1 MPAPIS
7 IIIPTLN
14 SETDLYETLG
24 SLFEGIENEL
34 IRELIISDGGSTDKT
49 KAIAHEVG
57 AILIEGS
64 CGRGLQISK
73 GVDKS
78 RSDWILILHA
88 DTSLSLDWSVNLLQK
103 IDRNFAYHFKLKF
116 KSKSLFA
123 RILEYWV
130 QIRSKFLGL
139 PYGDQGLLIH
149 RDLLNTLGGFPK
161 IPLMEDIALA
171 RKLKS
176 ETKSL
181 DILAY
186 TSAEKYHKNGWF
198 RQSVLNF
205 FLLIQYLL
213 GKDPHQ
219 LFKVYYKN

>member
-7 IIIPTLN
+7 IVIPTLN

-24 SLFEGIENEL
+24 SLFEGVENNL
-34 IRELIISDGGSTDKT
+34 IRELIIADGGSTDKT
-49 KAIAHEVG
+49 KSIAYEVG
-57 AILIEGS
+57 AVLIEGPCS
-64 CGRGLQISK
+64 RGLQISS

-78 RSDWILILHA
+78 RGDWILILHA

-103 IDRNFAYHFKLKF
+103 IDRKFAYYFKLKF
-116 KSKSLFA
+116 ESKSPFA

-161 IPLMEDIALA
+161 ISLMEDIAIA
-171 RKLKS
+171 RKLKNK
-176 ETKSL
+176 TKSV
-181 DILAY
+181 DILAK
-186 TSAEKYHKNGWF
+186 TSAEKYHKNGWL
-198 RQSVLNF
+198 RQSMINF
-205 FLLIQYLL
+205 FFLAQYLL

>member
-24 SLFEGIENEL
+24 SLFEGIENNL
-34 IRELIISDGGSTDKT
+34 IRELIISDGGSNDKT
-49 KAIAHEVG
+49 KSIAYGVG
-57 AILIEGS
+57 AILIEGPCS
-64 CGRGLQISK
+64 RGLQIRK

-78 RSDWILILHA
+78 RGEWILILHA
-88 DTSLSLDWSVNLLQK
+88 DTSLSLDWSVDLLQK

-116 KSKSLFA
+116 KSKSPFA
-123 RILEYWV
+123 RILECWA
-130 QIRSKFLGL
+130 QMRSNFLGL

-149 RDLLNTLGGFPK
+149 RDLLNTTEGFPK

-171 RKLKS
+171 RQLKG
-176 ETKSL
+176 KIKPL
-181 DILAY
+181 DIVAK
-186 TSAEKYHKNGWF
+186 TSAEKYHKNGWL

-205 FLLIQYLL
+205 FLLIQYLS

-219 LFKVYYKN
+219 LFRVYYRN

>member
-24 SLFEGIENEL
+24 SLFEGIENNL

-49 KAIAHEVG
+49 KSIAYEAG
-57 AILIEGS
+57 AVLIEGPCS
-64 CGRGLQISK
+64 RGLQISK

-78 RSDWILILHA
+78 RGDWILILHA
-88 DTSLSLDWSVNLLQK
+88 DTSLSLGWSLNLLQK
-103 IDRNFAYHFKLKF
+103 IDRNFAYYFKLKF
-116 KSKSLFA
+116 QSKSPFA

-149 RDLLNTLGGFPK
+149 RDLLNDLGGFPK
-161 IPLMEDIALA
+161 IPLMEDVALA
-171 RKLKS
+171 RKLKNK
-176 ETKSL
+176 TKSL
-181 DILAY
+181 QILAH
-186 TSAEKYHKNGWF
+186 TSAEKYHKNGWL
-198 RQSVLNF
+198 RQIMINF
-205 FLLIQYLL
+205 YLLAHYFL

-219 LFKVYYKN
+219 LYEVYYKN

>member
-14 SETDLYETLG
+14 SETDLYKTLG

-49 KAIAHEVG
+49 KSIAHEVG
-57 AILIEGS
+57 AVLIEGS

-73 GVDKS
+73 GVD
-78 RSDWILILHA
+78 RSLGDWILILHA

-181 DILAY
+181 EILAY

>member
-14 SETDLYETLG
+14 SETDLRETLG
-24 SLFEGIENEL
+24 SLFEGIENSL

-49 KAIAHEVG
+49 KPIAYDAG
-57 AILIEGS
+57 AVLIEGPCS
-64 CGRGLQISK
+64 RGLQISK

-78 RSDWILILHA
+78 RGDWILILHA

-103 IDRNFAYHFKLKF
+103 IDRDFAYYFKLKF
-116 KSKSLFA
+116 KSKSSFA

-130 QIRSKFLGL
+130 QIRSNFLGL

-149 RDLLNTLGGFPK
+149 RDLLNNLGGFPK
-161 IPLMEDIALA
+161 IPLMEDVALA
-171 RKLKS
+171 RKLKRK
-176 ETKSL
+176 TKSL
-181 DILAY
+181 HILAY

-205 FLLIQYLL
+205 FILVRYFL
-213 GKDPHQ
+213 GENPHK
-219 LFKVYYKN
+219 LFEVYYKN

>member
-1 MPAPIS
+1 MPAQIS

-14 SETDLYETLG
+14 SETDLPETLR
-24 SLFEGIENEL
+24 SLFEGVENNL

-49 KAIAHEVG
+49 RFIASEVG
-57 AILIEGS
+57 ACIVEGP

-78 RSDWILILHA
+78 RGDWILILHA
-88 DTSLSLDWSVNLLQK
+88 DTSLSPDWSVEFLQK
-103 IDRNFAYHFKLKF
+103 IDKNFSYYFKLKF

-149 RDLLNTLGGFPK
+149 RDLLDAVGGFPK
-161 IPLMEDIALA
+161 NRILEDVILA
-171 RKLKS
+171 GKLKG
-176 ETKSL
+176 KIRSL
-181 DILAY
+181 DLLAL
-186 TSAEKYHKNGWF
+186 TSAEKYHKNGWL
-198 RQSVLNF
+198 RQSLINF
-205 FLLIQYLL
+205 YILVQYLI
-213 GKDPHQ
+213 GKDTN
-219 LFKVYYKN
+219 LLYKIYYKN

>member
-14 SETDLYETLG
+14 SETDLYKTLG

-49 KAIAHEVG
+49 KSIAHEVG
-57 AILIEGS
+57 AVLIEGS

-181 DILAY
+181 EILAY

>member
-14 SETDLYETLG
+14 SETNLYETLR
-24 SLFEGIENEL
+24 SLFEGIENNL

-49 KAIAHEVG
+49 KSIAYEAG
-57 AILIEGS
+57 AVLIEGPCS
-64 CGRGLQISK
+64 RGLQISK
-73 GVDKS
+73 GIDKS
-78 RSDWILILHA
+78 RGDWILVLHA
-88 DTSLSLDWSVNLLQK
+88 DTSLSLGWSVNLLQK
-103 IDRNFAYHFKLKF
+103 IDRNFAYYFKLKF
-116 KSKSLFA
+116 QSKSPFA

-149 RDLLNTLGGFPK
+149 RDLLNNSGGYPK

-171 RKLKS
+171 RKLKRK
-176 ETKSL
+176 TKSVG
-181 DILAY
+181 ILAQ
-186 TSAEKYHKNGWF
+186 TGAEKYHKNGWL
-198 RQSVLNF
+198 RQSMINF
-205 FLLIQYLL
+205 FLLAQYLL